1 MALDIEIAT
10 YRKLLEVWESRI
22 SLPLPDFSS
31 LNLRE
36 THLESPPLGDTHS
49 ERTPSIRQLK
59 LEMGRSSMKLLSIMR
74 NWNEG
79 KLHTLGAAICTSK
92 NKNQIHTLTKQL
104 SSAFGNRKIGDR
116 N

>member
-36 THLESPPLGDTHS
+36 THLESPPLGDT
-49 ERTPSIRQLK
+49 
-59 LEMGRSSMKLLSIMR
+59 LS
-74 NWNEG
+74 
-79 KLHTLGAAICTSK
+79 
-92 NKNQIHTLTKQL
+92 LTH
-104 SSAFGNRKIGDR
+104 I
-116 N
+116 